1 MPKSHDNDTWKSVN
15 NLKLIPPSL
24 YNLCL
29 HTKMVLHPETNSC
42 KDTLGMLQ
50 PEDDII
56 SASTTSLRKF
66 TAQIG
71 IAVLSTM
78 GIKVLYFKIVK
89 KKKLLARSP
98 RIESFKVQ

>member
-1 MPKSHDNDTWKSVN
+1 
-15 NLKLIPPSL
+15 
-24 YNLCL
+24 
-29 HTKMVLHPETNSC
+29 
-42 KDTLGMLQ
+42 MLQ

-56 SASTTSLRKF
+56 SATVSTTSLRKF

-89 KKKLLARSP
+89 KKLLAKSP

>member
-1 MPKSHDNDTWKSVN
+1 
-15 NLKLIPPSL
+15 
-24 YNLCL
+24 
-29 HTKMVLHPETNSC
+29 
-42 KDTLGMLQ
+42 MLQ

-89 KKKLLARSP
+89 KKSFLARSP

>member
-29 HTKMVLHPETNSC
+29 HTKRVLHPETDSC

-89 KKKLLARSP
+89 KKLLARSP

>member
-15 NLKLIPPSL
+15 NLKLILPFSL
-24 YNLCL
+24 QPMS
-29 HTKMVLHPETNSC
+29 HTKRVLHPETDSC

-71 IAVLSTM
+71 IA
-78 GIKVLYFKIVK
+78 F
-89 KKKLLARSP
+89 
-98 RIESFKVQ
+98 

>member
-1 MPKSHDNDTWKSVN
+1 
-15 NLKLIPPSL
+15 
-24 YNLCL
+24 
-29 HTKMVLHPETNSC
+29 
-42 KDTLGMLQ
+42 MLQ
-50 PEDDII
+50 PEDDTI

>member
-29 HTKMVLHPETNSC
+29 HTKRVLHPETDSC
-42 KDTLGMLQ
+42 KDTLEMLQ

-56 SASTTSLRKF
+56 SATASTTSFRKF

-71 IAVLSTM
+71 IAVLSIM
-78 GIKVLYFKIVK
+78 GIKVLYFKIVLK
-89 KKKLLARSP
+89 KAFS
-98 RIESFKVQ
+98 

>member
-24 YNLCL
+24 YNLLL
-29 HTKMVLHPETNSC
+29 HTKRVLHPETNSC

-89 KKKLLARSP
+89 KTAFS
-98 RIESFKVQ
+98 

>member
-1 MPKSHDNDTWKSVN
+1 
-15 NLKLIPPSL
+15 
-24 YNLCL
+24 
-29 HTKMVLHPETNSC
+29 
-42 KDTLGMLQ
+42 MLQ

-89 KKKLLARSP
+89 KKALS
-98 RIESFKVQ
+98 